1 MAIKFL
7 NNIDLNENELQYAV
21 IQNLGS
27 TPSTSTEGQIYYDTV
42 TDKLQL
48 KTAAGWVPVQSGPDI
63 DTTYTLATAPTGTA
77 IRLTGSDATTN
88 DVTLTGAGTTTVT
101 RTSGTLL
108 TITTADQ
115 YVGTVTSVTAG
126 TGISVT
132 GTATITPTVNI
143 LYAGASNAVLAATT
157 AVPVG
162 ADTLWFSD
170 GTDSTIKK
178 ALISSF
184 PGFGY
189 DGTVT
194 SVATANSTFISGS
207 GGPITSTGSLTY
219 SLSATGTPS
228 ATTYLR
234 GDNSWATIYTNWIA
248 TADSGTSNT
257 ILTGDT
263 VDIAG
268 GTGLSSAIATV
279 GTVSTI
285 TLDLDDT
292 TVVAGSYTYP
302 SITVDGQGRLTAAT
316 NGVVPG
322 FNVAGDSGPD
332 QTISNG
338 NTLSLLGGVGI
349 VTTASATDTI
359 TIKTDL
365 NELPALV
372 AVGFDNDIVF
382 LQDQTT
388 QGRVAMSNVPLD
400 YWGSPDASLN
410 LDTQKIINLVDP
422 TLAQD
427 AATKNYVDTTL
438 AGSGALI
445 YQGGYDASVA
455 PPSTGVLQG
464 WTYAVT
470 VAGDGAGFFTTTL
483 EVGDL
488 IISNVNTPT
497 TEADWTEI
505 NKNIDV
511 ATDTIQGIA
520 NFPTAGGLSVAA
532 GAVSLTTLGGGAGS
546 VGSASQSLS
555 ITTDIKGRVTAR
567 TAQSI
572 AITASQVTDFT
583 AAVNAIIDGDGAAVD
598 VGDGSST
605 TYVITH
611 NLATRDL
618 VIQLYDNAT
627 YDTVYC
633 DTARTTINTATLVF
647 ATAPTANQFRVLLK
661 IVS

>member
-7 NNIDLNENELQYAV
+7 NKIDLNENELQYAV

-115 YVGTVTSVTAG
+115 YVGTVTYVTAG

-162 ADTLWFSD
+162 ADTLWFCD

-400 YWGSPDASLN
+400 YWGAPDASLN

-427 AATKNYVDTTL
+427 AATKNYVDTTF

-445 YQGGYDASVA
+445 YQGGYNASVA
-455 PPSTGVLQG
+455 PPSAGVLQG

-470 VAGDGAGFFTTTL
+470 VAGTGGGFFNPTL

-488 IISNVNTPT
+488 IIANINTPLT
-497 TEADWTEI
+497 AADWTEI
-505 NKNIDV
+505 NKNIDQ
-511 ATDTIQGIA
+511 ATATIQGIA
-520 NFPTAGGLSVAA
+520 NFPTAGGLTVSA
-532 GAVSLTTLGGGAGS
+532 GAVSLTTTGPGVGS
-546 VGSASQSLS
+546 VGSASQSLT
-555 ITTDIKGRVTAR
+555 ITTDVKGRVTAR
-567 TAQSI
+567 TAQAI
-572 AITASQVTDFT
+572 AITSSQVTNFNT
-583 AAVNAIIDGDGAAVD
+583 SVNGLIAANSFSASVTLSCQAV
-598 VGDGSST
+598 
-605 TYVITH
+605 IH
-611 NLATRDL
+611 NLKDIALSECNRSNPSQRSHSRNNDL
-618 VIQLYDNAT
+618 SPILE
-627 YDTVYC
+627 
-633 DTARTTINTATLVF
+633 
-647 ATAPTANQFRVLLK
+647 P
-661 IVS
+661 

>member
-108 TITTADQ
+108 TITSADQ

-279 GTVSTI
+279 GTVSRI

-427 AATKNYVDTTL
+427 AATKNYVDTTF

-455 PPSTGVLQG
+455 PPSAGVLQG

-470 VAGDGAGFFTTTL
+470 VAGTGGGFFNPTL

-488 IISNVNTPT
+488 IIANINTPLT
-497 TEADWTEI
+497 AADWTEI
-505 NKNIDV
+505 NKNIDQ
-511 ATDTIQGIA
+511 ATATIQGIA
-520 NFPTAGGLSVAA
+520 NFPTAGGLTVSA
-532 GAVSLTTLGGGAGS
+532 GAVSLTTTGPGVGS
-546 VGSASQSLS
+546 VGSVSESLT
-555 ITTDIKGRVTAR
+555 ITTDVKGREIGRAHV
-567 TAQSI
+567 
-572 AITASQVTDFT
+572 
-583 AAVNAIIDGDGAAVD
+583 
-598 VGDGSST
+598 
-605 TYVITH
+605 
-611 NLATRDL
+611 
-618 VIQLYDNAT
+618 
-627 YDTVYC
+627 
-633 DTARTTINTATLVF
+633 
-647 ATAPTANQFRVLLK
+647 
-661 IVS
+661 

>member
-143 LYAGASNAVLAATT
+143 LYAGASNAILAATS

-170 GTDSTIKK
+170 NTDSTIKK

-285 TLDLDDT
+285 TLGLDNT

-365 NELPALV
+365 NELPTLV

-400 YWGSPDASLN
+400 YWGAPDASLN

-427 AATKNYVDTTL
+427 AATKNYVDTTF

-455 PPSTGVLQG
+455 PPSAGVLQG

-470 VAGDGAGFFTTTL
+470 VAGTGGGFFNPTL

-488 IISNVNTPT
+488 IIANINTPLT
-497 TEADWTEI
+497 AADWTEI
-505 NKNIDV
+505 NKNIDQ
-511 ATDTIQGIA
+511 ATATIQGIA
-520 NFPTAGGLSVAA
+520 NFPTAGGLTVSA
-532 GAVSLTTLGGGAGS
+532 GAVSLTTTGPGVGS
-546 VGSASQSLS
+546 VGSASQSLT
-555 ITTDIKGRVTAR
+555 ITTDVKGRVTAR
-567 TAQSI
+567 TAQAI
-572 AITASQVTDFT
+572 AITSSQVTNFNT
-583 AAVNAIIDGDGAAVD
+583 SVNGLIAANSFSASVTLSSQAV
-598 VGDGSST
+598 
-605 TYVITH
+605 IH
-611 NLATRDL
+611 NLNSKD
-618 VIQLYDNAT
+618 VIVQLYDT
-627 YDTVYC
+627 VSFDTVYA
-633 DTARTTINTATLVF
+633 DVNRTDVNTVTITFGAT
-647 ATAPTANQFRVLLK
+647 PANAVRVLISK
-661 IVS
+661 VTT

>member
-427 AATKNYVDTTL
+427 AATKNYVDTTF

-455 PPSTGVLQG
+455 PPSAGVLQG

-470 VAGDGAGFFTTTL
+470 VAGTGGGFFNPTL

-488 IISNVNTPT
+488 IIANINTPLT
-497 TEADWTEI
+497 AADWTEI
-505 NKNIDV
+505 NKNIDQ
-511 ATDTIQGIA
+511 ATATIQGIA
-520 NFPTAGGLSVAA
+520 NFPTAGGLTVSA
-532 GAVSLTTLGGGAGS
+532 GAVSLTTTGPGVGS
-546 VGSASQSLS
+546 VGSASQSLT
-555 ITTDIKGRVTAR
+555 ITTDVKGRVTAR
-567 TAQSI
+567 TAQAI
-572 AITASQVTDFT
+572 AITSSQVTNFNT
-583 AAVNAIIDGDGAAVD
+583 SVNGLIAANSFSASVTLSSQAV
-598 VGDGSST
+598 
-605 TYVITH
+605 IH
-611 NLATRDL
+611 NLNSKD
-618 VIQLYDNAT
+618 VIVQLYDT
-627 YDTVYC
+627 VSFDTVYA
-633 DTARTTINTATLVF
+633 DVNRTNVNTVTITFGAT
-647 ATAPTANQFRVLLK
+647 PANAVRVLISK
-661 IVS
+661 VTT

>member
-427 AATKNYVDTTL
+427 AATKNYVDTTF

-455 PPSTGVLQG
+455 PPSAGVLQG

-488 IISNVNTPT
+488 IISNVNTPA

-505 NKNIDV
+505 NKNIDQ
-511 ATDTIQGIA
+511 ATATIQGIA
-520 NFPTAGGLSVAA
+520 NFPTAGGLTVSA
-532 GAVSLTTLGGGAGS
+532 GAVSLTTTGPGVGS
-546 VGSASQSLS
+546 VGSASQSLT
-555 ITTDIKGRVTAR
+555 ITTDVKGRVTAR
-567 TAQSI
+567 TAQAI
-572 AITASQVTDFT
+572 AITSSQVTNFNT
-583 AAVNAIIDGDGAAVD
+583 SVNGLIAANSFSASVTLSSQAV
-598 VGDGSST
+598 
-605 TYVITH
+605 IH
-611 NLATRDL
+611 NLNSKD
-618 VIQLYDNAT
+618 VIVQLYDT
-627 YDTVYC
+627 VSFDTVYA
-633 DTARTTINTATLVF
+633 DVNRTDVNTVTITFGAT
-647 ATAPTANQFRVLLK
+647 PANAVRVLISK
-661 IVS
+661 VTT

>member
-427 AATKNYVDTTL
+427 AATKNYVDTTF

-455 PPSTGVLQG
+455 PPSAGVLQG

-470 VAGDGAGFFTTTL
+470 VAGTGGGFFNPTL

-488 IISNVNTPT
+488 IIANINTPLT
-497 TEADWTEI
+497 AADWTEI
-505 NKNIDV
+505 NKNIDQ
-511 ATDTIQGIA
+511 ATATIQGIA
-520 NFPTAGGLSVAA
+520 NFPTAGGLTVSA
-532 GAVSLTTLGGGAGS
+532 GAVSLTTTGPGVGS
-546 VGSASQSLS
+546 VGSVSESLT
-555 ITTDIKGRVTAR
+555 ITTDVKGRVTAR
-567 TAQSI
+567 TAQAI
-572 AITASQVTDFT
+572 AITSSQVTNFNT
-583 AAVNAIIDGDGAAVD
+583 SVNSLIAANSFSASVTLSSQAV
-598 VGDGSST
+598 
-605 TYVITH
+605 IH
-611 NLATRDL
+611 NLNSKD
-618 VIQLYDNAT
+618 VIVQLYDT
-627 YDTVYC
+627 VSFDTVYA
-633 DTARTTINTATLVF
+633 DVNRTNVNTVTITFGAT
-647 ATAPTANQFRVLLK
+647 PANAVRVLISK
-661 IVS
+661 VTT

>member
-108 TITTADQ
+108 TITSADQ

-427 AATKNYVDTTL
+427 AATKNYVDTTF

-445 YQGGYDASVA
+445 YQGGYDASTA
-455 PPSTGVLQG
+455 PPSAGVLQG

-470 VAGDGAGFFTTTL
+470 VAGTGGGFFNPTL

-488 IISNVNTPT
+488 IIANINTPLT
-497 TEADWTEI
+497 AADWTEI

-520 NFPTAGGLSVAA
+520 NFPTAGGLTVSA
-532 GAVSLTTLGGGAGS
+532 GAVSLTTTGPGVGS
-546 VGSASQSLS
+546 VGSVSESLT
-555 ITTDIKGRVTAR
+555 ITTDVKGRVTAR
-567 TAQSI
+567 TAQAI
-572 AITASQVTDFT
+572 AITSSQVTNFNT
-583 AAVNAIIDGDGAAVD
+583 SVNSLIAANSFSASVTLSSQAV
-598 VGDGSST
+598 
-605 TYVITH
+605 IH
-611 NLATRDL
+611 NLNSKD
-618 VIQLYDNAT
+618 VIVQLYDT
-627 YDTVYC
+627 VSFDTVYA
-633 DTARTTINTATLVF
+633 DVNRTNVNTVTITFGAT
-647 ATAPTANQFRVLLK
+647 PANAVRVLISK
-661 IVS
+661 VTT

>member
-365 NELPALV
+365 NELPSLSAI
-372 AVGFDNDIVF
+372 GFDNDIVF
-382 LQDQTT
+382 LQDQNT
-388 QGRVAMSNVPLD
+388 QGRVAMSAVPLN
-400 YWGSPDASLN
+400 YWGASDGDLN
-410 LDTQKIINLVDP
+410 LDTHKLINVVDP

-427 AATKNYVDTTL
+427 AATKNYVDTTF

-445 YQGGYDASVA
+445 YQGGYDASTA
-455 PPSTGVLQG
+455 PPSAGVLQG

-470 VAGDGAGFFTTTL
+470 VAGTGGGFFNPTL

-488 IISNVNTPT
+488 IIANINTPLT
-497 TEADWTEI
+497 AADWTEI
-505 NKNIDV
+505 NKNIDQ
-511 ATDTIQGIA
+511 ATATIQGIA
-520 NFPTAGGLSVAA
+520 NFPTAGGLTVSA
-532 GAVSLTTLGGGAGS
+532 GAVSLTTTGPGVGS
-546 VGSASQSLS
+546 VGSASQSLT
-555 ITTDIKGRVTAR
+555 ITTDVKGRVTAR
-567 TAQSI
+567 TAQAI
-572 AITASQVTDFT
+572 AITSSQVTNFNT
-583 AAVNAIIDGDGAAVD
+583 SVNGLIAANSFSASVTLSSQAV
-598 VGDGSST
+598 
-605 TYVITH
+605 IH
-611 NLATRDL
+611 NLNSKD
-618 VIQLYDNAT
+618 VIVQLYDT
-627 YDTVYC
+627 VSFDTVYA
-633 DTARTTINTATLVF
+633 DVNRTDVNTVTITFGAT
-647 ATAPTANQFRVLLK
+647 PANAVRVLISK
-661 IVS
+661 VTT

>member
-427 AATKNYVDTTL
+427 AATKNYVDTTF

-445 YQGGYDASVA
+445 YQGGYDASTA
-455 PPSTGVLQG
+455 PPSAGVLQG

-470 VAGDGAGFFTTTL
+470 VAGTGGGFFNPTL

-488 IISNVNTPT
+488 IIANINTPLT
-497 TEADWTEI
+497 AADWTEI
-505 NKNIDV
+505 NKNIDQ
-511 ATDTIQGIA
+511 ATATIQGIA
-520 NFPTAGGLSVAA
+520 NFPTAGGLTVSA
-532 GAVSLTTLGGGAGS
+532 GAVSLTTTGPGVGS
-546 VGSASQSLS
+546 VGSVSESLT
-555 ITTDIKGRVTAR
+555 ITTDVKGRVTAR
-567 TAQSI
+567 TAQAI
-572 AITASQVTDFT
+572 AITSSQVTNFNT
-583 AAVNAIIDGDGAAVD
+583 SVNGLIAANSFSASVTLSSQAV
-598 VGDGSST
+598 
-605 TYVITH
+605 IH
-611 NLATRDL
+611 NLNSKD
-618 VIQLYDNAT
+618 VIVQLYDT
-627 YDTVYC
+627 VSFDTVYA
-633 DTARTTINTATLVF
+633 DVNRTNVNTVTITFGAT
-647 ATAPTANQFRVLLK
+647 PANAVRVLISK
-661 IVS
+661 VTT

>member
-365 NELPALV
+365 NELPSLSAI
-372 AVGFDNDIVF
+372 GFDNDIVF
-382 LQDQTT
+382 LQDQNT
-388 QGRVAMSNVPLD
+388 QGRVAMSAVPLN
-400 YWGSPDASLN
+400 YWGASDGDLN
-410 LDTQKIINLVDP
+410 LDTHKLINVVDP

-427 AATKNYVDTTL
+427 AATKNYVDTTF

-445 YQGGYDASVA
+445 YQGGYDASTA
-455 PPSTGVLQG
+455 PPSAGVLQG

-470 VAGDGAGFFTTTL
+470 VAGTGGGFFNPTL

-488 IISNVNTPT
+488 IIANINTPLT
-497 TEADWTEI
+497 AADWTEI
-505 NKNIDV
+505 NKNIDQ
-511 ATDTIQGIA
+511 ATATIQGIA
-520 NFPTAGGLSVAA
+520 NFPTAGGLTVSA
-532 GAVSLTTLGGGAGS
+532 GAVSLTTTGPGVGS
-546 VGSASQSLS
+546 VGSVSESLT
-555 ITTDIKGRVTAR
+555 ITTDVKGRVTAR
-567 TAQSI
+567 TAQAI
-572 AITASQVTDFT
+572 AITSSQVTNFNT
-583 AAVNAIIDGDGAAVD
+583 SVNSLIAANSFSASVTLSSQAV
-598 VGDGSST
+598 
-605 TYVITH
+605 IH
-611 NLATRDL
+611 NLNSKD
-618 VIQLYDNAT
+618 VIVQLYDT
-627 YDTVYC
+627 VSFDTVYA
-633 DTARTTINTATLVF
+633 DVNRTNVNTVTITFGAT
-647 ATAPTANQFRVLLK
+647 PANAVRVLISK
-661 IVS
+661 VTT

>member
-427 AATKNYVDTTL
+427 AATKNYVDTTF

-455 PPSTGVLQG
+455 PPSAGVLQG

-470 VAGDGAGFFTTTL
+470 VGGTGGGFFNPTL

-488 IISNVNTPT
+488 IIANINTPLT
-497 TEADWTEI
+497 AADWTEI
-505 NKNIDV
+505 NKNIDQ
-511 ATDTIQGIA
+511 ATATIQGIA
-520 NFPTAGGLSVAA
+520 NFPTAGGLTVSA
-532 GAVSLTTLGGGAGS
+532 GAVSLTTTGPGVGS
-546 VGSASQSLS
+546 VGSASQSLT
-555 ITTDIKGRVTAR
+555 ITTDVKGRVTAR
-567 TAQSI
+567 TAQAI
-572 AITASQVTDFT
+572 AITSSQVTNFNT
-583 AAVNAIIDGDGAAVD
+583 SVNGLIAANSFSASVTLSSQAV
-598 VGDGSST
+598 
-605 TYVITH
+605 IH
-611 NLATRDL
+611 NLNSKD
-618 VIQLYDNAT
+618 VIVQLYDT
-627 YDTVYC
+627 VSFDTVYA
-633 DTARTTINTATLVF
+633 DVNRTNVNTVTITFGAT
-647 ATAPTANQFRVLLK
+647 PANAVRVLISK
-661 IVS
+661 VTT

>member
-427 AATKNYVDTTL
+427 AATKNYVDTTF

-455 PPSTGVLQG
+455 PPSAGVLQG

-470 VAGDGAGFFTTTL
+470 VAGTGGGFFNPTL

-488 IISNVNTPT
+488 IIANINTPLT
-497 TEADWTEI
+497 AADWTEI
-505 NKNIDV
+505 NKNIDQ
-511 ATDTIQGIA
+511 ATATIQGIA
-520 NFPTAGGLSVAA
+520 NFPTAGGLTVSA
-532 GAVSLTTLGGGAGS
+532 GAVSLTTTGPGVGS
-546 VGSASQSLS
+546 VGSVSESLT
-555 ITTDIKGRVTAR
+555 ITTDVKGRVTAR
-567 TAQSI
+567 TAQAI
-572 AITASQVTDFT
+572 AITSSQVTNFNT
-583 AAVNAIIDGDGAAVD
+583 SVNGLIAANSFSASVTLSSQAV
-598 VGDGSST
+598 
-605 TYVITH
+605 IH
-611 NLATRDL
+611 NLNSKD
-618 VIQLYDNAT
+618 VIVQLYDT
-627 YDTVYC
+627 VSFDTVYA
-633 DTARTTINTATLVF
+633 DVNRTNVNTVTITFGAT
-647 ATAPTANQFRVLLK
+647 PANAVRVLISK
-661 IVS
+661 VTT

>member
-108 TITTADQ
+108 TITSADQ

-170 GTDSTIKK
+170 DTDSTIKK

-427 AATKNYVDTTL
+427 AATKNYVDTTF

-455 PPSTGVLQG
+455 PPSAGVLQG

-470 VAGDGAGFFTTTL
+470 VAGTGGGFFNPTL

-488 IISNVNTPT
+488 IIANINTPLT
-497 TEADWTEI
+497 AADWTEI

-520 NFPTAGGLSVAA
+520 NFPTAGGLTVSA
-532 GAVSLTTLGGGAGS
+532 GAVSLTTTGPGVGS
-546 VGSASQSLS
+546 VGSVSESLT
-555 ITTDIKGRVTAR
+555 ITTDVKGRVTAR
-567 TAQSI
+567 TAQAI
-572 AITASQVTDFT
+572 AITSSQVTNFNT
-583 AAVNAIIDGDGAAVD
+583 SVNGLIAANSFSASVTLSSQAV
-598 VGDGSST
+598 
-605 TYVITH
+605 IH
-611 NLATRDL
+611 NLNSKD
-618 VIQLYDNAT
+618 VIVQLYDT
-627 YDTVYC
+627 VSFDTVYA
-633 DTARTTINTATLVF
+633 DVNRTNVNTVTITFGAT
-647 ATAPTANQFRVLLK
+647 PANAVRVLISK
-661 IVS
+661 VTT

>member
-365 NELPALV
+365 NELPSLS

-382 LQDQTT
+382 LQDQNT
-388 QGRVAMSNVPLD
+388 QGRVAMSAVPLN
-400 YWGSPDASLN
+400 YWGASDGDLN
-410 LDTQKIINLVDP
+410 LDTHKLINVVDP

-427 AATKNYVDTTL
+427 AATKNYVDTTF

-445 YQGGYDASVA
+445 YQGGYDASTA
-455 PPSTGVLQG
+455 PPSAGVLQG

-470 VAGDGAGFFTTTL
+470 VAGTGGGFFNPTL

-488 IISNVNTPT
+488 IIANINTPLT
-497 TEADWTEI
+497 AADWTEI
-505 NKNIDV
+505 NKNIDQ
-511 ATDTIQGIA
+511 ATATIQGIA
-520 NFPTAGGLSVAA
+520 NFPTAGGLTVSA
-532 GAVSLTTLGGGAGS
+532 GAVSLTTTGPGVGS
-546 VGSASQSLS
+546 VGSVSESLT
-555 ITTDIKGRVTAR
+555 ITTDVKGRVTAR
-567 TAQSI
+567 TAQAI
-572 AITASQVTDFT
+572 AITSSQVTNFNT
-583 AAVNAIIDGDGAAVD
+583 SVNSLIAANSFSASVTLSSQAV
-598 VGDGSST
+598 
-605 TYVITH
+605 IH
-611 NLATRDL
+611 NLNSKD
-618 VIQLYDNAT
+618 VIVQLYDT
-627 YDTVYC
+627 VSFDTVYA
-633 DTARTTINTATLVF
+633 DVNRTNVNTVTITFGAT
-647 ATAPTANQFRVLLK
+647 PANAVRVLISK
-661 IVS
+661 VTT

>member
-108 TITTADQ
+108 TITSADQ

-170 GTDSTIKK
+170 DTDSTIKK

-279 GTVSTI
+279 GTVSRI

-427 AATKNYVDTTL
+427 AATKNYVDTTF

-455 PPSTGVLQG
+455 PPSAGVLQG

-470 VAGDGAGFFTTTL
+470 VAGTGGGFFNPTL

-488 IISNVNTPT
+488 IIANINTPLT
-497 TEADWTEI
+497 AADWTEI
-505 NKNIDV
+505 NKNIDQ
-511 ATDTIQGIA
+511 ATATIQGIA
-520 NFPTAGGLSVAA
+520 NFPTAGGLTVSA
-532 GAVSLTTLGGGAGS
+532 GAVSLTTTGPGVGS
-546 VGSASQSLS
+546 VGSVSESLT
-555 ITTDIKGRVTAR
+555 ITTDVKGRVTAR
-567 TAQSI
+567 TAQAI
-572 AITASQVTDFT
+572 AITSSQVTNFNT
-583 AAVNAIIDGDGAAVD
+583 SVNSLIAANSFSASVTLSSQAV
-598 VGDGSST
+598 
-605 TYVITH
+605 IH
-611 NLATRDL
+611 NLNSKD
-618 VIQLYDNAT
+618 VIVQLYDT
-627 YDTVYC
+627 VSFDTVYA
-633 DTARTTINTATLVF
+633 DVNRTNVNTVTITFGAT
-647 ATAPTANQFRVLLK
+647 PANAVRVLISK
-661 IVS
+661 VTT

>member
-427 AATKNYVDTTL
+427 AATKNYVDSTF

-455 PPSTGVLQG
+455 PPSAGVLQG

-470 VAGDGAGFFTTTL
+470 VAGTGGGFFNPAL

-488 IISNVNTPT
+488 IIANSNTPT
-497 TEADWTEI
+497 TAADWTEI

-511 ATDTIQGIA
+511 ATATVQGIA

-532 GAVSLTTLGGGAGS
+532 GAVSLANAGAGAGS

-555 ITTDIKGRVTAR
+555 ITTDTKGRVTAR
-567 TAQSI
+567 SAQAI
-572 AITASQVTDFT
+572 AITSSQVTNFSGS
-583 AAVNAIIDGDGAAVD
+583 VSGIISAQKFVDSIGDGVSTSIVVTHGLGTFD
-598 VGDGSST
+598 VMIQFYDNENGETIITGSSRQT
-605 TYVITH
+605 PDDIIVTFTSAPAPGQIRVM
-611 NLATRDL
+611 
-618 VIQLYDNAT
+618 
-627 YDTVYC
+627 VY
-633 DTARTTINTATLVF
+633 AMA
-647 ATAPTANQFRVLLK
+647 
-661 IVS
+661 

>member
-365 NELPALV
+365 NELPSLSAI
-372 AVGFDNDIVF
+372 GFDNDIVF
-382 LQDQTT
+382 LQDQNT
-388 QGRVAMSNVPLD
+388 QGRVAMSAVPLN
-400 YWGSPDASLN
+400 YWGASDGDLN
-410 LDTQKIINLVDP
+410 LDTHKLINVVDP

-427 AATKNYVDTTL
+427 AATKNYVDTTF

-455 PPSTGVLQG
+455 PPSAGVLQG

-470 VAGDGAGFFTTTL
+470 VAGTGGGFFNPTL

-488 IISNVNTPT
+488 IIANINTPLT
-497 TEADWTEI
+497 AADWTEI
-505 NKNIDV
+505 NKNIDQ
-511 ATDTIQGIA
+511 ATATIQGIA
-520 NFPTAGGLSVAA
+520 NFPTAGGLTVSA
-532 GAVSLTTLGGGAGS
+532 GAVSLTTTGPGVGS
-546 VGSASQSLS
+546 VGSASQSLT
-555 ITTDIKGRVTAR
+555 ITTDVKGRVTAR
-567 TAQSI
+567 TAQAI
-572 AITASQVTDFT
+572 AITSSQVTNFNT
-583 AAVNAIIDGDGAAVD
+583 SVNGLIAANSFSASVTLSSQAV
-598 VGDGSST
+598 
-605 TYVITH
+605 IH
-611 NLATRDL
+611 NLNSKD
-618 VIQLYDNAT
+618 VIVQLYDT
-627 YDTVYC
+627 VSFDTVYA
-633 DTARTTINTATLVF
+633 DVNRTDVNTVTITFGAT
-647 ATAPTANQFRVLLK
+647 PANAVRVLISK
-661 IVS
+661 VTT

>member
-170 GTDSTIKK
+170 DTDSTIKK

-427 AATKNYVDTTL
+427 AATKNYVDTTF

-455 PPSTGVLQG
+455 PPSAGVLQG

-470 VAGDGAGFFTTTL
+470 VAGTGGGFFNPTL

-488 IISNVNTPT
+488 IIANINTPLT
-497 TEADWTEI
+497 AADWTEI
-505 NKNIDV
+505 NKNIDQ
-511 ATDTIQGIA
+511 ATATIQGIA
-520 NFPTAGGLSVAA
+520 NFPTAGGLTVSA
-532 GAVSLTTLGGGAGS
+532 GAVSLTTTGPGVGS
-546 VGSASQSLS
+546 VGSVSESLT
-555 ITTDIKGRVTAR
+555 ITTDVKGRVTAR
-567 TAQSI
+567 TAQAI
-572 AITASQVTDFT
+572 AITSSQVTNFNT
-583 AAVNAIIDGDGAAVD
+583 SVNGLIAANSFSASVTLSSQAV
-598 VGDGSST
+598 
-605 TYVITH
+605 IH
-611 NLATRDL
+611 NLNSKD
-618 VIQLYDNAT
+618 VIVQLYDT
-627 YDTVYC
+627 VSFDTVYA
-633 DTARTTINTATLVF
+633 DVNRTNVNTVTITFGAT
-647 ATAPTANQFRVLLK
+647 PANAVRVLISK
-661 IVS
+661 VTT

>member
-108 TITTADQ
+108 TITSADQ

-170 GTDSTIKK
+170 DTDSTIKK

-279 GTVSTI
+279 GTVSRI

-427 AATKNYVDTTL
+427 AATKNYVDTTF

-455 PPSTGVLQG
+455 PPSAGVLQG

-470 VAGDGAGFFTTTL
+470 VAGTGGGFFNPTL

-488 IISNVNTPT
+488 IIANINTPLT
-497 TEADWTEI
+497 AADWTEI
-505 NKNIDV
+505 NKNIDQ
-511 ATDTIQGIA
+511 ATATIQGIA
-520 NFPTAGGLSVAA
+520 NFPTAGGLTVSA
-532 GAVSLTTLGGGAGS
+532 GAVSLTTTGPGVGS
-546 VGSASQSLS
+546 VGSVSESLT
-555 ITTDIKGRVTAR
+555 ITTDVKGRVTAR
-567 TAQSI
+567 TAQAI
-572 AITASQVTDFT
+572 AITSSQVTNFNT
-583 AAVNAIIDGDGAAVD
+583 SVNGLIAANSFSASVTLSSQAV
-598 VGDGSST
+598 
-605 TYVITH
+605 IH
-611 NLATRDL
+611 NLNSKD
-618 VIQLYDNAT
+618 VIVQLYDT
-627 YDTVYC
+627 VSFDTVYA
-633 DTARTTINTATLVF
+633 DVNRTNVNTVTITFGAT
-647 ATAPTANQFRVLLK
+647 PANAVRVLISK
-661 IVS
+661 VTT

>member
-108 TITTADQ
+108 TITSADQ

-170 GTDSTIKK
+170 DTDSTIKK

-427 AATKNYVDTTL
+427 AATKNYVDTTF

-455 PPSTGVLQG
+455 PPSAGVLQG

-470 VAGDGAGFFTTTL
+470 VAGTGGGFFNPTL

-488 IISNVNTPT
+488 IIANINTPLT
-497 TEADWTEI
+497 AADWTEI
-505 NKNIDV
+505 NKNIDQ
-511 ATDTIQGIA
+511 ATATIQGIA
-520 NFPTAGGLSVAA
+520 NFPTAGGLTVSA
-532 GAVSLTTLGGGAGS
+532 GAVSLTTTGPGVGS
-546 VGSASQSLS
+546 VGSVSESLT
-555 ITTDIKGRVTAR
+555 ITTDVKGRVTAR
-567 TAQSI
+567 TAQAI
-572 AITASQVTDFT
+572 AITSSQVTNFNT
-583 AAVNAIIDGDGAAVD
+583 SVNGLIAANSFSASVTLSSQAV
-598 VGDGSST
+598 
-605 TYVITH
+605 IH
-611 NLATRDL
+611 NLNSKD
-618 VIQLYDNAT
+618 VIVQLYDT
-627 YDTVYC
+627 VSFDTVYA
-633 DTARTTINTATLVF
+633 DVNRTNVNTVTITFGAT
-647 ATAPTANQFRVLLK
+647 PANAVRVLISK
-661 IVS
+661 VTT

>member
-170 GTDSTIKK
+170 DTDSTIKK

-349 VTTASATDTI
+349 VTTASVTDTI

-427 AATKNYVDTTL
+427 AATKNYVDTTF

-455 PPSTGVLQG
+455 PPSAGVLQG

-470 VAGDGAGFFTTTL
+470 VAGTGGGFFNPTL

-488 IISNVNTPT
+488 IIANINTPLT
-497 TEADWTEI
+497 AADWTEI
-505 NKNIDV
+505 NKNIDQ
-511 ATDTIQGIA
+511 ATATIQGIA
-520 NFPTAGGLSVAA
+520 NFPTAGGLTVSA
-532 GAVSLTTLGGGAGS
+532 GAVSLTTTGPGVGS
-546 VGSASQSLS
+546 VGSVSESLT
-555 ITTDIKGRVTAR
+555 ITTDVKGRVTAR
-567 TAQSI
+567 TAQAI
-572 AITASQVTDFT
+572 AITSSQVTNFNT
-583 AAVNAIIDGDGAAVD
+583 SVNSLIAANSFSASVTLSSQAV
-598 VGDGSST
+598 
-605 TYVITH
+605 IH
-611 NLATRDL
+611 NLNSKD
-618 VIQLYDNAT
+618 VIVQLYDT
-627 YDTVYC
+627 VSFDTVYA
-633 DTARTTINTATLVF
+633 DVNRTNVNTVTITFGAT
-647 ATAPTANQFRVLLK
+647 PANAVRVLISK
-661 IVS
+661 VTT